1 MGDNASVLTM
11 DELNE
16 IKVALVGCGGVVKN
30 YRKAY
35 AELPG
40 VRVTV
45 AIDTDIAEARQA
57 AAETGAAKSSANF
70 ADALVDDIDAV
81 VISTPNFLHSEQAVA
96 ALNAGKHVLLQKP
109 MARTVEECDAILE
122 AAIKSGKTLGIYM
135 NLLDHPLYRDLRTMA
150 RTGYLGTI
158 GLVSARLAHRGGLGW
173 QTSEKLW
180 RASRD
185 KTGGGSYVQLG
196 VHYQHLLR
204 WILDDRVV
212 RAQAF
217 MQNRA
222 CPHLEGDDLAL
233 IALELGSGAYADVQT
248 SWCVQEEHF
257 SLLGT
262 RGSIHYRDNRRV
274 EFIGEGGPFKGES
287 LRLKGDGTPE
297 EIAPLPPPAW
307 DDVANPYN
315 QHRSY
320 FAALRDG
327 RAPEV
332 TGEDGREDV
341 RIMQA
346 CHQSAAEGGVIH
358 L

>member
-1 MGDNASVLTM
+1 MNLSD
-11 DELNE
+11 E
-16 IKVALVGCGGVVKN
+16 IKVALVGCGGVAGN

-35 AELPG
+35 ARLPG
-40 VRVTV
+40 VRVTA
-45 AIDTDIAEARQA
+45 AIDTDEAEARQA
-57 AAETGAAKSSANF
+57 ATETGAARSSASF
-70 ADALVDDIDAV
+70 SDALAPDVDAV
-81 VISTPNFLHSEQAVA
+81 VISTPNFLHREQAVA
-96 ALNAGKHVLLQKP
+96 ALDAGKHVLLQKP

-122 AAIKSGKTLGIYM
+122 AAAKSGGTLGIYM
-135 NLLDHPLYRDLRTMA
+135 NLLDHPLYRDLRAMA
-150 RTGYLGTI
+150 QTGYLGVI

-173 QTSEKLW
+173 RASENLW

-204 WILDDRVV
+204 WVLDDRVV

-233 IALELGSGAYADVQT
+233 IALELASGAYADVQT

-274 EFIGEGGPFKGES
+274 EFIGEGGPFEGEA
-287 LRLKGDGTPE
+287 LRLKGDGAPE

-307 DDVANPYN
+307 DDVANPFN
-315 QHRSY
+315 QHRSF
-320 FAALRDG
+320 FAALREG

-332 TGEDGREDV
+332 TGADGREDV

-346 CHQSAAEGGVIH
+346 CHQSAAEGRVIH

>member
-1 MGDNASVLTM
+1 MSTN
-11 DELNE
+11 NK
-16 IKVALVGCGGVVKN
+16 INVALVGCGGVVKN

-35 AELPG
+35 AQLPG
-40 VRVTV
+40 VGVTV
-45 AIDTDIAEARQA
+45 AIDTVEAEARQA
-57 AAETGAAKSSANF
+57 ALETGAAKTSANF
-70 ADALVDDIDAV
+70 ADALTDEVDAV
-81 VISTPNFLHSEQAVA
+81 VISTPNFLHHEQAVA

-122 AAIKSGKTLGIYM
+122 AATKSGKTLGIYM
-135 NLLDHPLYRDLRTMA
+135 NLLDHPLYRDMRTMA
-150 RTGYLGTI
+150 QTGYLGVI

-173 QTSEKLW
+173 AAGGNLW

-204 WILDDRVV
+204 WMLDDRVV

-217 MQNRA
+217 VQNRA

-233 IALELGSGAYADVQT
+233 AHLELASGAYADVQT

-257 SLLGT
+257 SVLGT

-274 EFIGEGGPFKGES
+274 EFIGENGPFVGAL
-287 LRLKGDGTPE
+287 LRLKGDGTSE
-297 EIAPLPPPAW
+297 EIAPLTPPSW
-307 DDVANPYN
+307 DDVANPFN
-315 QHRSY
+315 QHLS
-320 FAALRDG
+320 FFEALCEG

-341 RIMQA
+341 RIMSA
-346 CHQSAAEGGVIH
+346 CHRSAAEGRVIH

>member
-1 MGDNASVLTM
+1 MNLA
-11 DELNE
+11 NE
-16 IKVALVGCGGVVKN
+16 IKVALIGCGGVVRN

-35 AELPG
+35 AHLPG
-40 VRVTV
+40 VRVIITV
-45 AIDTDIAEARQA
+45 DTDEAEARQA
-57 AAETGAAKSSANF
+57 RAETGAAKWSASF
-70 ADALVDDIDAV
+70 SDALAPDIDAV
-81 VISTPNFLHSEQAVA
+81 IISTPNFLHREQAVA
-96 ALNAGKHVLLQKP
+96 ALEAGKHVLLQKP
-109 MARTVEECDAILE
+109 MARTVEECDTILE
-122 AAIKSGKTLGIYM
+122 AARQSGRTLGIYM
-135 NLLDHPLYRDLRTMA
+135 NLLDHPLFRDMRAMA
-150 RTGYLGTI
+150 QSGYLGTI

-173 QTSEKLW
+173 QASEKLW

-204 WILDDRVV
+204 WMLETRVTRV
-212 RAQAF
+212 QAF

-233 IALELGSGAYADVQT
+233 IHLELASGVYADVQT

-274 EFIGEGGPFKGES
+274 EFIGDGGPFKGEA
-287 LRLKGDGTPE
+287 LELKGNGTPE
-297 EIAPLPPPAW
+297 EFAPLLPPAW
-307 DDVANPYN
+307 DDAANPFN
-315 QHRSY
+315 QHRS
-320 FAALRDG
+320 FFMALRDG
-327 RAPEV
+327 RTPEV

-346 CHQSAAEGGVIH
+346 CHQSAAEECVIH